1 MTQLDPVLAELAGR
15 LGVATEYD
23 DWVGTRVQVAESTL
37 VAVLSALGV
46 DADTV
51 ESRVNSAFEL
61 DRRHWQLRLPPT
73 TVAQTGTAA
82 KVWAHVPHGSPAR
95 VWVRC
100 EDGTTAFHGLFGDAW
115 LSCSLRIRPAGDA
128 DLDRVGRWCATV
140 AQAAGS

>member
-73 TVAQTGTAA
+73 TVAQKPNSLTM
-82 KVWAHVPHGSPAR
+82 VPISVLLKPR
-95 VWVRC
+95 SR
-100 EDGTTAFHGLFGDAW
+100 
-115 LSCSLRIRPAGDA
+115 
-128 DLDRVGRWCATV
+128 
-140 AQAAGS
+140 